1 VWIRET
7 TQLSAR
13 WPVVAQPWQEAAAT
27 IAAQWQWPPVMV
39 RVSVWAPKDKE
50 MAVEVVVHAVE
61 HEGAWRWRNDGSGS
75 EVHGRPWRTRFGTM
89 GKSRE
94 AMGSSRAR
102 GGIEWSSGARLGA
115 LPPRQQG
122 VGRVE
127 SQVVHV

>member
-13 WPVVAQPWQEAAAT
+13 WPVVAQPWHEAAAT
-27 IAAQWQWPPVMV
+27 IAAQWQQPPVMV
-39 RVSVWAPKDKE
+39 RVSVWVPKDKE

-89 GKSRE
+89 GKWQGGNGKLQGE
-94 AMGSSRAR
+94 R
-102 GGIEWSSGARLGA
+102 G
-115 LPPRQQG
+115 
-122 VGRVE
+122 
-127 SQVVHV
+127 H